1 MGKHCQ
7 MFLSS
12 TVVSRNVLRMELECT
27 SEDAKNYRIL
37 INGQPHAD
45 VALASGYQPKWYQFT
60 ITRGEY
66 YTARVK

>member
-1 MGKHCQ
+1 
-7 MFLSS
+7 
-12 TVVSRNVLRMELECT
+12 MELECT

-37 INGQPHAD
+37 INGRPHATI
-45 VALASGYQPKWYQFT
+45 ALASGYQPVWYQFT